1 MATVQAV
8 VQRQM
13 SWEDIAGAKS
23 WRITASVRAQDLPGP
38 VAKIPQILPKTPPD
52 VWVKSAF
59 SKGKVTRNCM
69 FLVCWVLIC
78 VLPAGPRAG
87 GLFTENWSLLFRVTG
102 SHSNR
107 TDSDKSLD
115 PKIVTIEPL
124 ASEDK
129 STGTECS
136 MSEKWRTLQASA
148 LQCYKVITRAS
159 CYPLHIFYTFS
170 SSLSVPASS

>member
-87 GLFTENWSLLFRVTG
+87 GLFTENWSLLSQGHRVTLKQDRLRQVPWSQNCHHWTPG
-102 SHSNR
+102 FWGQEHRHWMFNVW
-107 TDSDKSLD
+107 KVKD
-115 PKIVTIEPL
+115 P
-124 ASEDK
+124 
-129 STGTECS
+129 
-136 MSEKWRTLQASA
+136 
-148 LQCYKVITRAS
+148 
-159 CYPLHIFYTFS
+159 
-170 SSLSVPASS
+170 SSLCLAVLQGHYQS